1 MYITGK
7 GERAKEVVTMQ
18 REKKG
23 IAAKFGGG
31 GGVLSKINLVKGGDF
46 NKFMYYFTP
55 FEMHFVY

>member
-31 GGVLSKINLVKGGDF
+31 GGGVI
-46 NKFMYYFTP
+46 
-55 FEMHFVY
+55 